1 MAGLGGACS
10 HVGATL
16 FAVEAGVRIKRSM
29 TYKLVLCNWLIST
42 AMIAVSYQELPGNI
56 DYSK

>member
-10 HVGATL
+10 HVGA
-16 FAVEAGVRIKRSM
+16 VEAGVRIKHSM
-29 TYKLVLCNWLIST
+29 TYKLVLCNWLIPT
-42 AMIAVSYQELPGNI
+42 AMIAVSYQELGNI

>member
-10 HVGATL
+10 HVRATL
-16 FAVEAGVRIKRSM
+16 FAVEAGVGITRST
-29 TYKLVLCNWLIST
+29 TYKSVLCDWLIPT
-42 AMIAVSYQELPGNI
+42 AVIAVSYQELGNI